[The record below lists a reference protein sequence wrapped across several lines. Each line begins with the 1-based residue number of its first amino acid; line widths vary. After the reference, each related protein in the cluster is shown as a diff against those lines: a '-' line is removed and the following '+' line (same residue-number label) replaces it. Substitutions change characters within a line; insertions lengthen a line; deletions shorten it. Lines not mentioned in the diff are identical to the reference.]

1 MAKVGQKT
9 INGSGFIN
17 KKVPILIVYYNV
29 MMKGRLIFYN
39 IIQIISSILLKR
51 PSMTQSRQKNITLK
65 TTFLLLEI
73 MGKALFSY
81 CNIHSG

>member
-17 KKVPILIVYYNV
+17 KKAPILGVYYNV

-51 PSMTQSRQKNITLK
+51 PSINSEQAKKYYFENHFFIV
-65 TTFLLLEI
+65 
-73 MGKALFSY
+73 G
-81 CNIHSG
+81 NNG